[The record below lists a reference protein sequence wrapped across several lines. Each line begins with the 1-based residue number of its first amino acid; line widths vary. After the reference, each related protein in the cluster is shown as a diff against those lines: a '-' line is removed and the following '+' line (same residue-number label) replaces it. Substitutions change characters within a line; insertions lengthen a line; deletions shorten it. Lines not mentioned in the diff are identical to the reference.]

1 MKDVLT
7 LLALAAAPLFALT
20 TAQAQTPATVLAAAA
35 ATATPTATADP
46 GTVKFSV
53 NGMVCAFCAQGIEK
67 RLKKMSETGP
77 LYINLAQKVVAVQPK
92 PGMSIDTAKVKAEI
106 VEAGYEVTAT
116 QPVPMTVAAM
126 RAEMK
131 KK

>member
-1 MKDVLT
+1 MQKILT
-7 LLALAAAPLFALT
+7 AAFAALALGAASVAAHAQAV
-20 TAQAQTPATVLAAAA
+20 AQAQAQAPAAAA
-35 ATATPTATADP
+35 ADA

-67 RLKKMSETGP
+67 RLTKMSETGP

-92 PGMSIDTAKVKAEI
+92 PGMRIDVDRVKAEI

-116 QPVPMTVAAM
+116 QPVPLTVAAI

-131 KK
+131 AK

>member
-1 MKDVLT
+1 MKKILI
-7 LLALAAAPLFALT
+7 ALAVAANSLAAP
-20 TAQAQTPATVLAAAA
+20 AQTPASGAAAGDGGDA
-35 ATATPTATADP
+35 

-67 RLKKMSETGP
+67 RLTKLSETGA

-92 PGMSIDTAKVKAEI
+92 PGKSIDIAKVSAEI
-106 VEAGYEVTAT
+106 VEAGYAVTAA
-116 QPVPMTVAAM
+116 QPVPQTVAAI

-131 KK
+131 SR